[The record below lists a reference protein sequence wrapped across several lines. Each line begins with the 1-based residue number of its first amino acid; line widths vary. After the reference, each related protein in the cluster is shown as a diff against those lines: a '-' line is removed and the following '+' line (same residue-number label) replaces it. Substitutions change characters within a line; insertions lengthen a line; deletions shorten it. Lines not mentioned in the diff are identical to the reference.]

1 MTTSRVRGDSRRDS
15 LVQLHQLPAAAR
27 LGILAITAVLGGGF
41 LSSGWYLYYHYE
53 KRDEKP
59 GLTID
64 DIKAAYHGLE
74 TQAPLKTARERG
86 HPEGLPE
93 ESRKVLL
100 SWLES
105 GQVFEN
111 YDNIDFADVTP
122 KEILTSSCIS
132 CHARSPKDAKGAF
145 PSMPLENW
153 DDVKAVSASKKLN
166 PYPINILAL
175 STHTHAL
182 AIGTMAAVIVLMT
195 GMTRWPRGLV
205 GFLSLVAGVGL
216 FVDIGS
222 WWVTRHFVEAA
233 WGIVVGGAM
242 FNMAS
247 GLLLVM
253 IALGCLRPGPRVV
266 IAKNEVKS

>member
-1 MTTSRVRGDSRRDS
+1 M
-15 LVQLHQLPAAAR
+15 QLHQLPAAAR
-27 LGILAITAVLGGGF
+27 LGILAITAVLGGGL
-41 LSSGWYLYYHYE
+41 LSSGWYLYTHYE

-74 TQAPLKTARERG
+74 TQAPLKTALERG

-122 KEILTSSCIS
+122 KEILTSSCVS
-132 CHARSPKDAKGAF
+132 CHARSPKDAKGAYAAL
-145 PSMPLENW
+145 PLESW
-153 DDVKAVSASKKLN
+153 DDVKTVSGSKKLN
-166 PYPINILAL
+166 PYPLNILAL

-205 GFLSLVAGVGL
+205 GLLAFVAGIGL
-216 FVDIGS
+216 FIDIGS
-222 WWVTRHFVEAA
+222 WWVTRQYVDAA
-233 WGIVVGGAM
+233 WGIVAGGAM
-242 FNMAS
+242 FNIAS
-247 GLLLVM
+247 GLMLVM
-253 IALGCLRPGPRVV
+253 IALECLRPAPRAAVV
-266 IAKNEVKS
+266 SAGAKNEVKP